1 MRRYPGRRIAETP
14 LPERHEV
21 SALLGLLLALSYPA
35 AAEDV
40 EKSPEEPIEEITVVG
55 EKSLLNLKFAAYQAE
70 EDFFN
75 RLNELNENDEFDVF
89 CDEEASTYSRI
100 KRRRCWSPFE
110 REIDEEELRNQFLTG
125 GNLGVRNEGLVRAK
139 RKQQAEMLK
148 RMVLENPELQ
158 KLYLRYGEAN
168 VRFATERQR
177 RCGDNILC
185 RNPDDE
191 EQPESEE

>member
-1 MRRYPGRRIAETP
+1 MSFFDAVKRCSV
-14 LPERHEV
+14 V
-21 SALLGLLLALSYPA
+21 STAACLVLAVLLPA
-35 AAEDV
+35 AVAQEAD
-40 EKSPEEPIEEITVVG
+40 ESPEEPLEEITVVG
-55 EKSLLNLKFAAYQAE
+55 EKSLLKLKYAAYQAE

-75 RLNELNENDEFDVF
+75 RFNELNENDEFDVF

-110 REIDEEELRNQFLTG
+110 RDIDEEDLRYQWETG
-125 GNLGVRNEGLVRAK
+125 GRLPVRNEGLVRAK

-148 RMVLENPELQ
+148 RMVLENPELH

-177 RCGDNILC
+177 RCGDNVLC
-185 RNPDDE
+185 RDPDGQE
-191 EQPESEE
+191 PPESEE